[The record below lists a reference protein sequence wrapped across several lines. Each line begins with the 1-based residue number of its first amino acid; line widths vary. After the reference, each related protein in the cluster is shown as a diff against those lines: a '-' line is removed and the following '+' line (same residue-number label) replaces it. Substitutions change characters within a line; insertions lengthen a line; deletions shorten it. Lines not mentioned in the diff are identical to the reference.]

1 VKLAESASDW
11 RARLHA
17 LWTLDGLDAIE
28 PAMVTRALEDP
39 SRDVRASAIRI
50 AERWLGEANHAIHGA
65 VLKRLDD
72 RDWAVRRQLAASIG
86 VLPVGQREAAA
97 VSFFERHASDPIAV
111 DALLSGLRGS
121 EPAVLEKLLGAE
133 QTAERDAAIAML
145 AATIVRSGQDT
156 AIQNLLASIG
166 DANRA
171 AWQRTAMLRGAEG
184 ALLGA
189 ALPGSPGRGRS
200 SMALPGAPCPTC
212 PGGRAG
218 PGGAYAFPR
227 PEGLGSGQGR
237 GGATRVRLNR
247 EPTALTGLAAAQ
259 SDLAPRATALLER
272 ISWPGKPG
280 EEAVAPL
287 TPDEQRRY
295 EAGGDVYRNVCQ
307 SCHQPDGRGQDRI
320 APSLIGSSLALGP
333 PEITARVL
341 LNGKEG
347 SIGLMPPI
355 GAAITDD
362 QIASVLTY
370 IRREWGQT
378 GSPVDPATISGVRKL
393 TADRTRPWTD
403 AELKV
408 LQK

>member
-1 VKLAESASDW
+1 
-11 RARLHA
+11 
-17 LWTLDGLDAIE
+17 
-28 PAMVTRALEDP
+28 
-39 SRDVRASAIRI
+39 
-50 AERWLGEANHAIHGA
+50 
-65 VLKRLDD
+65 
-72 RDWAVRRQLAASIG
+72 
-86 VLPVGQREAAA
+86 
-97 VSFFERHASDPIAV
+97 
-111 DALLSGLRGS
+111 
-121 EPAVLEKLLGAE
+121 
-133 QTAERDAAIAML
+133 
-145 AATIVRSGQDT
+145 
-156 AIQNLLASIG
+156 
-166 DANRA
+166 
-171 AWQRTAMLRGAEG
+171 
-184 ALLGA
+184 
-189 ALPGSPGRGRS
+189 
-200 SMALPGAPCPTC
+200 
-212 PGGRAG
+212 
-218 PGGAYAFPR
+218 
-227 PEGLGSGQGR
+227 
-237 GGATRVRLNR
+237 
-247 EPTALTGLAAAQ
+247 LAAAQ